1 MWLTL
6 CVALV
11 FSSRVHAQIYGSW
24 TYEAPP
30 DHLADVTWL
39 ENARLGTLQ
48 LSGCAAALVSADGLA
63 VTSASCL
70 RASVARIVGDSAAT
84 AGMYAQS
91 LAGEIALAPLVAR
104 QIVDMTDIT
113 GQDEADH
120 MADYTLEYHLL
131 ARDDSTRFW
140 LYAFRPFRDVRLVL
154 LPSAMAAGFG
164 QDRAVFP
171 RHRVDFAFIRLYA
184 PDGTPYITE
193 NYYAWSE
200 ARPSAG
206 ETIYATSIPQ
216 YTPMLSASSVEVYPY
231 NGTITPPFTTL
242 YGMLD
247 LHFAH
252 GASGDWAL
260 PTNWL
265 ARQDALELG
274 APLNFA
280 VAGRCTQLGTAF
292 VSQDLEVRGVA
303 FEQTGIGGESRCIS
317 VAAAGVLT
325 VLRGIYSA
333 DRIAEELEL
342 QQIEN

>member
-1 MWLTL
+1 M
-6 CVALV
+6 
-11 FSSRVHAQIYGSW
+11 
-24 TYEAPP
+24 YEAPP
-30 DHLADVTWL
+30 DHLSDETWL
-39 ENARLGTLQ
+39 ENARLGALQ

-63 VTSASCL
+63 VTSASCI
-70 RASVARIVGDSAAT
+70 RASVARILGDSAAA
-84 AGMYAQS
+84 AGIYAQS
-91 LAGEIALAPLVAR
+91 LTSEFSLAPLVAR
-104 QIVDMTDIT
+104 QIVGMTDIT

-120 MADYTLEYHLL
+120 MEDFTLEYHIM

-164 QDRAVFP
+164 QENAVFP
-171 RHRVDFAFIRLYA
+171 RHRVNFALIRLYT
-184 PDGTPYITE
+184 PDGTPYMTE
-193 NYYAWSE
+193 NYYAWSD
-200 ARPSAG
+200 ASPSAG
-206 ETIYATSIPQ
+206 EMIYATGIPQ
-216 YTPMLSASSVEVYPY
+216 YTPTLSASTVEVYPY

-252 GASGDWAL
+252 GAAGEWAL
-260 PTNWL
+260 PANWL
-265 ARQDALELG
+265 TNQDALELG

-280 VAGRCTQLGTAF
+280 VAGGCPQLGTVF

-303 FEQTGIGGESRCIS
+303 FEETNFGGEPRCVS

-325 VLRGIYSA
+325 VVRGIYGA
-333 DRIAEELEL
+333 DRIADELEL

>member
-1 MWLTL
+1 
-6 CVALV
+6 
-11 FSSRVHAQIYGSW
+11 
-24 TYEAPP
+24 
-30 DHLADVTWL
+30 VTWL

-216 YTPMLSASSVEVYPY
+216 YTPMLSASSV
-231 NGTITPPFTTL
+231 GFIRTT
-242 YGMLD
+242 
-247 LHFAH
+247 
-252 GASGDWAL
+252 
-260 PTNWL
+260 
-265 ARQDALELG
+265 
-274 APLNFA
+274 APSRRPLR
-280 VAGRCTQLGTAF
+280 RCTVCWTCTLRTEHPA
-292 VSQDLEVRGVA
+292 
-303 FEQTGIGGESRCIS
+303 TGHC
-317 VAAAGVLT
+317 
-325 VLRGIYSA
+325 LRTGWPGRMLLSLA
-333 DRIAEELEL
+333 HR
-342 QQIEN
+342 